1 MQPDNRHDFRELSNN
16 LGKINVRGKTVL
28 IPEMNRIGA
37 HLFASTFRS
46 FGVNAEVL
54 ESNKGCDLGRQ
65 FTSGKEC
72 YPCQVTLGDI
82 LHFAETKEQQ
92 GGQDFNPED
101 YIYFLPEASGPCR
114 FGMYNKY
121 QRIVLNSFPGLNRLK
136 IVSPTTTDGYSLDG
150 MLEKDKIQDFKKAG
164 YFSFVVADIL
174 DRLTWRVRPYEKE
187 EGLTNEFIKTATFTM
202 GDAFKRYGAQ
212 GRFDK
217 ILSSLTGIS
226 KGAREIINP
235 VIPQKPL
242 IGIVGEIFLRMHTG
256 ANQDLILLL
265 EKHGAEV
272 VNASMTEW
280 VNYITYNKLR
290 EAREGLRFSFKQLK
304 WKDLHAN
311 LKNIAGFGGNLL
323 YQEFRQKKAYD
334 SIAPFIDLPRDHKI
348 SHLKH
353 AVEKEDLYSFQL
365 VTETCISVGA
375 ILEYARMGFN
385 GVVNVYPLS
394 CMPGMAT
401 SAVVRPVM
409 NENRIPYLDTP
420 YDGTSQPGREA
431 AIRTF
436 VYQADQHFR
445 QNGRNAGSIKDG
457 TCTPGVNR
465 CDTLFT

>member
-1 MQPDNRHDFRELSNN
+1 MRPDNRHDFQELSNN

-37 HLFASTFRS
+37 HLFAATFRG
-46 FGVNAEVL
+46 FGVNTKVL

-65 FTSGKEC
+65 YTSGKEC

-82 LHFAETKEQQ
+82 LHFAETKDRQD
-92 GGQDFNPED
+92 GQNFNPED
-101 YIYFLPEASGPCR
+101 YIYFLPEAGGPCR

-121 QRIVLNSFPGLNRLK
+121 QRIVLNSLPGLNKLK
-136 IVSPTTTDGYSLDG
+136 IVSLTAADGYSLDG
-150 MLEKDKIQDFKKAG
+150 ILEKDKARDFRKAG
-164 YFSFVVADIL
+164 YFSFVITDIL
-174 DRLTWRVRPYEKE
+174 DRLTWRVRPYEKK
-187 EGLTNEFIKTATFTM
+187 EGMTNEFIKAAINAM
-202 GDAFKRYGAQ
+202 GDAFERYGSQ

-217 ILSSLTGIS
+217 ILFKLTEVA
-226 KGAREIINP
+226 KEAKEIINP
-235 VIPQKPL
+235 RLPRKPL
-242 IGIVGEIFLRMHTG
+242 VGIVGEIFLRMHTG

-280 VNYITYNKLR
+280 LNYITYTKLR
-290 EAREGLRFSFKQLK
+290 EAKEGLRFSFKQFK
-304 WKDLHAN
+304 WKDLQVN

-334 SIAPFIDLPRDHKI
+334 SVAPFIDLPRDHKI
-348 SHLKH
+348 SHLRH
-353 AVEKEDLYSFQL
+353 VAEKEDLYSFQL
-365 VTETCISVGA
+365 TTETCISIAA
-375 ILEYARMGFN
+375 ILEYAQMGFN
-385 GVVNVYPLS
+385 GVVNVYPLT

-401 SAVVRPVM
+401 SAVIRPVM

-436 VYQADQHFR
+436 VYQAEHHFR
-445 QNGRNAGSIKDG
+445 QNGRGSGSIEI
-457 TCTPGVNR
+457 PIA
-465 CDTLFT
+465 

>member
-1 MQPDNRHDFRELSNN
+1 MQPDNRYDFQELSNN
-16 LGKINVRGKTVL
+16 LGKINVSGKTVL

-37 HLFASTFRS
+37 HLFAATFRG
-46 FGVNAEVL
+46 FGINAEVL
-54 ESNKGCDLGRQ
+54 ETNKGCDLGRQ
-65 FTSGKEC
+65 YTSGKEC
-72 YPCQVTLGDI
+72 YPCQITLGDI
-82 LHFAETKEQQ
+82 LHFAERENQQ
-92 GGQDFNPED
+92 NNHGFNPEN
-101 YIYFLPEASGPCR
+101 YVYFLPEASGPCR

-121 QRIVLNSFPGLNRLK
+121 QRMVLNNLPGLNKLE
-136 IVSPTTTDGYSLDG
+136 IVSPTTVDGYSLHG
-150 MLEKDKIQDFKKAG
+150 MLEKDKARDFRKAG
-164 YFSFVVADIL
+164 YFSFVIADIL
-174 DRLTWRVRPYEKE
+174 DRLTWRVRPYEKK
-187 EGLTNEFIKTATFTM
+187 EGITNEFIKAATNTM

-217 ILSSLTGIS
+217 ILSRLTEIT
-226 KGAREIINP
+226 KGAREIIDP
-235 VIPQKPL
+235 ALPQKPL

-280 VNYITYNKLR
+280 INYIAYNKLR
-290 EAREGLRFSFKQLK
+290 EAREGLRFSFKQFDLK
-304 WKDLHAN
+304 GIRTSLKD
-311 LKNIAGFGGNLL
+311 IAGFGTTLL
-323 YQEFRQKKAYD
+323 YQEHKQKQAYN
-334 SIAPFIDLPRDHKI
+334 SIAPFIDLAQDHKV
-348 SHLKH
+348 SHLRH
-353 AVEKEDLYSFQL
+353 AVEKGDLYSFQL
-365 VTETCISVGA
+365 ITETCISVGA

-436 VYQADQHFR
+436 VYQAEQHFR
-445 QNGRNAGSIKDG
+445 QNGRGAGY
-457 TCTPGVNR
+457 T
-465 CDTLFT
+465 